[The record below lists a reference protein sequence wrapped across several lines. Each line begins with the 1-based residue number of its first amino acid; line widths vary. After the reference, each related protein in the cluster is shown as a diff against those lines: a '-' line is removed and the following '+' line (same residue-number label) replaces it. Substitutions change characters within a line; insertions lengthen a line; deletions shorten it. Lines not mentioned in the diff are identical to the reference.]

1 MKPATLGTAHSS
13 DNAQRGIYCV
23 PENPSIWSIAPVRNS
38 EMATD

>member
-23 PENPSIWSIAPVRNS
+23 PEKSVDLEHCAGS
-38 EMATD
+38 